1 MTQLSALIA
10 LKIIITSLFNYLKF
24 KITLQSNKIRL
35 ILYFINLIPIIIIV
49 TITIW
54 TQIKSI
60 INIKIIIILASLI
73 IIIIIAS
80 TIIQTLIIVQVCM
93 IHKL

>member
-10 LKIIITSLFNYLKF
+10 LKITITSLFNYLKF

-35 ILYFINLIPIIIIV
+35 TLYFINPIPIIIV
-49 TITIW
+49 TITII

-60 INIKIIIILASLI
+60 INIKIIIILPSL
-73 IIIIIAS
+73 IIIAS
-80 TIIQTLIIVQVCM
+80 TIIQTLITVQVCM
-93 IHKL
+93 IRKL

>member
-10 LKIIITSLFNYLKF
+10 LKITITSLFNYLKF

-35 ILYFINLIPIIIIV
+35 TLYFINPIPIIIV
-49 TITIW
+49 TITII

-60 INIKIIIILASLI
+60 INIKIIIISASL
-73 IIIIIAS
+73 IIIAS
-80 TIIQTLIIVQVCM
+80 TIIQTLITVQVCM
-93 IHKL
+93 IRKL

>member
-10 LKIIITSLFNYLKF
+10 LKITITSLFNYLKF

-35 ILYFINLIPIIIIV
+35 TLYFINPIPIIIIV
-49 TITIW
+49 T

-60 INIKIIIILASLI
+60 INIKIIIISASL
-73 IIIIIAS
+73 IIIAS
-80 TIIQTLIIVQVCM
+80 TIIQTLITVQVCM
-93 IHKL
+93 IRKL

>member
-10 LKIIITSLFNYLKF
+10 LKITITSLFNYLKF

-35 ILYFINLIPIIIIV
+35 TLYFINPIPIIIIV

-60 INIKIIIILASLI
+60 INIKIIIISASL
-73 IIIIIAS
+73 IIIAS
-80 TIIQTLIIVQVCM
+80 TIIQTLITVQVCM
-93 IHKL
+93 IRKL

>member
-10 LKIIITSLFNYLKF
+10 LKITITSLFNYLKF

-35 ILYFINLIPIIIIV
+35 TLYFINPIPIIIIV
-49 TITIW
+49 TITII

-60 INIKIIIILASLI
+60 INIKIIIISASL
-73 IIIIIAS
+73 IIIAS
-80 TIIQTLIIVQVCM
+80 TIIQTLITVQVCM
-93 IHKL
+93 IRKL